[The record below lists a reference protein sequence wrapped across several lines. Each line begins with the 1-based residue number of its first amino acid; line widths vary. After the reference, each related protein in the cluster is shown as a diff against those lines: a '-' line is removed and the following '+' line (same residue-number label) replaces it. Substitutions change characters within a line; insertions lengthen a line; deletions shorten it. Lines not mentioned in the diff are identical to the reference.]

1 MFTELEKV
9 AKHVTFYSHT
19 VQTKMLEKKMKLQKS
34 LRKSKLLTVYS
45 VMHRKESGTTIIEML
60 F

>member
-1 MFTELEKV
+1 MFTELEKE
-9 AKHVTFYSHT
+9 AKHVTFYFHA

-34 LRKSKLLTVYS
+34 LRKFKLLTVYS